1 MPLAKRVNHAQE
13 VEAVLRK
20 RIHVLR
26 ATDGRLPAETD
37 LASEFGV
44 SRVTVREA
52 LSSLERRGL
61 ILRRQGLGTFV
72 NRNVSDLQLRLD
84 ESVEFSELIRTA
96 GFEAGLASVTCEIGT
111 APEAIARQL
120 LIEAND
126 PVLNIRK
133 VFTANGS
140 RVIFCLNVIP
150 LNLVPAD
157 QHADLLKLLD
167 PTLSVY
173 NLLARS
179 FHERVAY
186 QLSEVGAQH
195 ADLDVAGMLGADACT
210 PLLVIEEIGYNDGQR
225 PVFYGLEHYVP
236 GLIHFRFIRKPV
248 YSMDDSA

>member
-1 MPLAKRVNHAQE
+1 MPVGKRVNQTEE
-13 VEAVLRK
+13 VEAALQK
-20 RIHVLR
+20 RIQLLR

-37 LASEFGV
+37 LALEFGV

-52 LSSLERRGL
+52 LASLERRGL

-72 NRNVSDLQLRLD
+72 NRNGADLQLRLD

-96 GFEAGLASVTCEIGT
+96 GFEAGLASVTCQVGT

-120 LIEAND
+120 LIEATS
-126 PVLNIRK
+126 PVVNIRK
-133 VFTANGS
+133 VFTANGA

-150 LNLVPAD
+150 LDLIPAD
-157 QHADLLKLLD
+157 QHAVLLKLLD
-167 PTLSVY
+167 PTLSIY
-173 NLLARS
+173 GLLAHS
-179 FHERVAY
+179 FNQRVAY

-195 ADLDVAGMLGADACT
+195 GDPEVTGLLGADSCT
-210 PLLVIEEIGYNDGQR
+210 PLLVIEEVGYNDGQR

-248 YSMDDSA
+248 YSADDPA